1 MKRILILCA
10 AVVMI
15 MLSACG
21 DHNAYEKNNSA
32 VDSVT
37 TNEVTDGITS
47 SDSVIGA
54 PTEVQSAIAITDS
67 EIANIE
73 KEILEDYDS
82 ETLIGD
88 PWEPLY
94 PNEEY
99 PIATEV
105 PYDISLYSDSF
116 ANTHEFINFI
126 NNTDESTYKDGY
138 YFSFFKASRD
148 NGYLLKPKF
157 NGVELDDM
165 IVSKQAYGI
174 CADFEERYSGV
185 GYSYYLNTEKN
196 REEIS
201 IFYLKKEW
209 VIDANKRP
217 FMYSDGK
224 KNPTSFDLKEAQNR
238 GWTEH
243 KIQDGKYT
251 VYKNEYSHVFWVFD
265 GFLIRIISTALED
278 RPNVLDTAE
287 KLTFEKVPLKQ
298 PAE

>member
-1 MKRILILCA
+1 MKRLLILCA
-10 AVVMI
+10 AVVLI

-37 TNEVTDGITS
+37 TSEVTNELTS
-47 SDSVIGA
+47 SDFVNGA
-54 PTEVQSAIAITDS
+54 NDEDQSATSI
-67 EIANIE
+67 IE
-73 KEILEDYDS
+73 YELEDEQLEDYDS
-82 ETLIGD
+82 EALIGD

-174 CADFEERYSGV
+174 CANFEERYSGV

-201 IFYLKKEW
+201 IYYLKKEW

-224 KNPTSFDLKEAQNR
+224 KNHTSFDLKEAQNR

-251 VYKNEYSHVFWVFD
+251 VYKNENSHVFWVFD
-265 GFLIRIISTALED
+265 GFLIRIVSTTLED

-298 PAE
+298 SAE

>member
-1 MKRILILCA
+1 
-10 AVVMI
+10 

-37 TNEVTDGITS
+37 TSEVTNELTS
-47 SDSVIGA
+47 SDFVTGA
-54 PTEVQSAIAITDS
+54 NDEDQSATSI
-67 EIANIE
+67 IE
-73 KEILEDYDS
+73 YGLEDEQLEDYDS
-82 ETLIGD
+82 EALIGD

-116 ANTHEFINFI
+116 ANTHKLINFI

-174 CADFEERYSGV
+174 CADFEEKYSGV

-201 IFYLKKEW
+201 IYYLKRDW
-209 VIDANKRP
+209 VEDAQRRP
-217 FMYSDGK
+217 FMYESGK
-224 KNPTSFDLKEAQNR
+224 KRYWEFSKFQEM
-238 GWTEH
+238 GWTKH

-251 VYKNEYSHVFWVFD
+251 VYKDEYSQIHWFYD
-265 GFLIRIISTALED
+265 DFLIKITPTTYED
-278 RPNVLDTAE
+278 RPNVLETAE
-287 KLTFEKVPLKQ
+287 KLSFEKVPLKQ